1 MLEEYLSVHST
12 VSGFHHALW
21 GFIMI
26 TFILKE
32 HSSLHWWAFCLENY
46 CFSTFLIR
54 WEFFLM
60 LQPHIKNN
68 EENLALRMPPTPT
81 PISMT
86 RATVPAGTWNM
97 VHLEF
102 FISDWITEPCHWVV
116 PALRMGNICLNSW
129 KGILRFDELDFPW
142 TRLSNDCYP
151 DYTAYHSE
159 HLWFVSENI
168 SFLRTYFSS

>member
-21 GFIMI
+21 GFIVI

-97 VHLEF
+97 EHGTSGVLHQWLNHRALSLSGPCSENGEHLSEF
-102 FISDWITEPCHWVV
+102 LERDSEVWWIR
-116 PALRMGNICLNSW
+116 LSLNSAFKW
-129 KGILRFDELDFPW
+129 LLPW
-142 TRLSNDCYP
+142 LYSLP
-151 DYTAYHSE
+151 
-159 HLWFVSENI
+159 
-168 SFLRTYFSS
+168 